1 MYELAWY
8 LEMYGFHGTGPAPK
22 LLASPC
28 AVKASSEAEKFM
40 ETTHLVS
47 DLPLETTSY
56 LEVNLI
62 KVPASAVAALEDV
75 TSFKDLLR

>member
-8 LEMYGFHGTGPAPK
+8 LEMYGFHGTRPALK

-40 ETTHLVS
+40 ETIHLVS
-47 DLPLETTSY
+47 DLPLETTSC
-56 LEVNLI
+56 EP
-62 KVPASAVAALEDV
+62 KKSASSCRGTRGCDI
-75 TSFKDLLR
+75 F